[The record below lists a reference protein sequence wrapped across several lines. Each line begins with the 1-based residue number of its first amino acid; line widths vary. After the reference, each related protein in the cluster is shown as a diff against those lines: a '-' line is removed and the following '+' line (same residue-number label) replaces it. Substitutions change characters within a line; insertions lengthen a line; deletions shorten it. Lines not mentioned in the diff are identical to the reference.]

1 MLKIAIGSLALV
13 ALIGCGGGQSAEPAQ
28 AGTTADILNQKDLVE
43 TAESAGAF
51 STLVSALK
59 AAELVS
65 TLKGPG
71 PFTVF
76 APTDEAFAKLPADQ
90 LKALMQNKDK
100 LRQVLAYHIVA
111 GRVSARDVA
120 GMSSATTMA
129 GPALSIDTASGV
141 KVNEATV
148 VQPDVMASNGVIHV
162 IDAVLVPPTSLR

>member
-1 MLKIAIGSLALV
+1 MLKTLIGSLAF
-13 ALIGCGGGQSAEPAQ
+13 ASLIACGSGQSAEPAQ
-28 AGTTADILNQKDLVE
+28 AGTTGDMLTQKDVVD

-51 STLVSALK
+51 STLVSAIK
-59 AAELVS
+59 AADLMS

-76 APTDEAFAKLPADQ
+76 APTDEAFAKLPPDQ
-90 LKALMQNKDK
+90 LQALMQDKEK
-100 LRQVLAYHIVA
+100 LRTILAYHVVA

-129 GPALSIDTASGV
+129 GPALNIDTSSGV
-141 KVNEATV
+141 KVNNATV

-162 IDAVLVPPTSLR
+162 IDTVLVPGT